1 MHLLEPRE
9 HPSQIMKWCSPI
21 IALVAM
27 LIVGSILFL
36 LLGVNPVQAMYVF
49 FIEPLSSVYGL
60 SELAVKAIPLIL
72 IALGLAVGFR
82 AKLFNIGAEG
92 QLTIGA
98 IFGGGVAI
106 LFHEQIGWWILPF
119 MILMGALGGALWGA
133 IPALLK
139 THFNAEETLTTLMMN
154 YIALF
159 ILLYLVN
166 GPWRDPDG
174 MNFPQSVMFS
184 ESATLPFIVEGTRIN
199 ASLFIMLAAVVI
211 FWVFISKSL
220 SAYKLEVSGQA
231 PMAAKYAGFSA
242 SKAVWLSLVISGMM
256 AGIAG
261 ICEVAGPIG
270 QLNPNISPGYGYAA
284 IIVAYLGRLN
294 PIGIVLSG
302 FFMALIYLGGE
313 MAQMQLQLPVAI
325 TGVFQGLLLFFL
337 LASDALIEN
346 RYRFAKKIKS
356 ISLNTVH
363 NSTSSIS

>member
-9 HPSQIMKWCSPI
+9 HPSELMKWLSPV

-27 LIVGSILFL
+27 LIVGSLLFFI
-36 LLGVNPVQAMYVF
+36 LGVPPLQALYVF
-49 FIEPLSSVYGL
+49 FIEPLTSTYSL
-60 SELAVKAIPLIL
+60 SELVIKASPLIL

-92 QLTIGA
+92 QLTMGA
-98 IFGGGVAI
+98 IFGGGIAI
-106 LFHEQIGWWILPF
+106 LFHHQIGFWIMPL
-119 MILMGALGGALWGA
+119 MIVMGAIGGAVWGL

-154 YIALF
+154 YIAVF

-174 MNFPQSVMFS
+174 MNFPQSVMFG
-184 ESATLPFIVEGTRIN
+184 ESTTLSYLIEGTRIN
-199 ASLFIMLAAVVI
+199 SSIFLTIFAVII
-211 FWVFISKSL
+211 FWFFIRKSL
-220 SAYKLEVSGQA
+220 TAFKLEVSGQA
-231 PMAAKYAGFSA
+231 PLAAKYAGFSS
-242 SKAVWLSLVISGMM
+242 SKAVWFSLGISGLM

-294 PIGIVLSG
+294 PLGIVLSG
-302 FFMALIYLGGE
+302 FLIALIYLGGE

-325 TGVFQGLLLFFL
+325 TGIFQGLLLFFL

-346 RYRFAKKIKS
+346 RYRFAKKK
-356 ISLNTVH
+356 VKH
-363 NSTSSIS
+363 SSNHSNENLA

>member
-9 HPSQIMKWCSPI
+9 HPSQLMKWLSPV

-27 LIVGSILFL
+27 LIVGSILFFM
-36 LLGVNPVQAMYVF
+36 LGVSPTQALYVF
-49 FIEPLSSVYGL
+49 FIEPLTTSYGL
-60 SELAVKAIPLIL
+60 SELAIKASPLIL

-92 QLTIGA
+92 QLTMGA
-98 IFGGGVAI
+98 IFGGGIAV
-106 LFHEQIGWWILPF
+106 LFYQDMGWWILPL
-119 MILMGALGGALWGA
+119 MIVMGAIGGMFWGL
-133 IPALLK
+133 IPAVLK

-154 YIALF
+154 YVAMF

-174 MNFPQSVMFS
+174 MNFPQSVMFN
-184 ESATLPFIVEGTRIN
+184 ESALLPIILESTRVN
-199 ASLFIMLAAVVI
+199 ASIFITLIAVILFW
-211 FWVFISKSL
+211 FFIRKSL
-220 SAYKLEVSGQA
+220 TAYKLEVSGQA
-231 PMAAKYAGFSA
+231 PMAAKYAGFS
-242 SKAVWLSLVISGMM
+242 SKKAVWLSLGISGLM

-302 FFMALIYLGGE
+302 MLMALMYLGGE

-325 TGVFQGLLLFFL
+325 TGIFQGLLLFFL
-337 LASDALIEN
+337 LASDALIEK
-346 RYRFAKKIKS
+346 RYRFVKKKAKKID
-356 ISLNTVH
+356 H
-363 NSTSSIS
+363 NAAQSVA

>member
-9 HPSQIMKWCSPI
+9 HPSKMMKWLSPV

-36 LLGVNPVQAMYVF
+36 MLGVDPGKAMYIF
-49 FIEPLSSVYGL
+49 FIEPLASSYGW
-60 SELAVKAIPLIL
+60 SELAVKAGPLIL

-92 QLTIGA
+92 QLTMGA
-98 IFGGGVAI
+98 IFGGGIAI
-106 LFHEQIGWWILPF
+106 LFHEQMGGWILPL
-119 MILMGALGGALWGA
+119 MVLMGALGGALWGA

-159 ILLYLVN
+159 VLLYLVN

-174 MNFPQSVMFS
+174 MNFPQSVMFNDS
-184 ESATLPFIVEGTRIN
+184 STLPLIMDGTRIN
-199 ASLFIMLAAVVI
+199 ASLYITLFAVLL
-211 FWVFISKSL
+211 FWVFMRKSL
-220 SAYKLEVSGQA
+220 TAYKLEVSGQA
-231 PMAAKYAGFSA
+231 PLAAKYAGFSS
-242 SKAVWLSLVISGMM
+242 SKAIWMSLVISGTM

-270 QLNPNISPGYGYAA
+270 QLNPNLSPGYGYAA

-294 PIGIVLSG
+294 PLGIVLSG
-302 FFMALIYLGGE
+302 CFMALIYLGGE

-325 TGVFQGLLLFFL
+325 TGIFQGLLLFFL

-346 RYRFAKKIKS
+346 RYRFAKKT
-356 ISLNTVH
+356 LPPEPVAA
-363 NSTSSIS
+363 TSP

>member
-9 HPSQIMKWCSPI
+9 HPSQIMKWLSPL
-21 IALVAM
+21 IALLAM

-36 LLGVNPVQAMYVF
+36 MLGINPAQAMYIF
-49 FIEPLSSVYGL
+49 FIEPLTSSYGW
-60 SELAVKAIPLIL
+60 SELAVKAGPLIL

-92 QLTIGA
+92 QLTMGA
-98 IFGGGVAI
+98 IFGGGIAI
-106 LFHEQIGWWILPF
+106 LFHDHIGWWILPL
-119 MILMGALGGALWGA
+119 MIVMGALGGALWGA

-154 YIALF
+154 YVAVCV
-159 ILLYLVN
+159 LLYLVN
-166 GPWRDPDG
+166 GPWRDPEG
-174 MNFPQSVMFS
+174 MNFPQSVVFS

-199 ASLFIMLAAVVI
+199 TSIFITFFAVLL
-211 FWVFISKSL
+211 FWVFMRKSL
-220 SAYKLEVSGQA
+220 TAYKLEVSGQA
-231 PMAAKYAGFSA
+231 PLAAKYAGFSS
-242 SKAVWLSLVISGMM
+242 SKAIWMSLVISGMM

-270 QLNPNISPGYGYAA
+270 QLNPNLSPGYGYAA

-302 FFMALIYLGGE
+302 CFMALIYLGGE

-325 TGVFQGLLLFFL
+325 TGIFQGLLLFFL

-346 RYRFAKKIKS
+346 RYRFSKKM
-356 ISLNTVH
+356 VPPVPQ
-363 NSTSSIS
+363 STATTL

>member
-9 HPSQIMKWCSPI
+9 HPSKLMKWLSPV

-27 LIVGSILFL
+27 LIVGSILFFM
-36 LLGVNPVQAMYVF
+36 LGVSPTQALYVF
-49 FIEPLSSVYGL
+49 FIEPLTTSYGL
-60 SELAVKAIPLIL
+60 SELAIKASPLIL

-92 QLTIGA
+92 QLTMGA
-98 IFGGGVAI
+98 IFGGGIAVM
-106 LFHEQIGWWILPF
+106 FYQDMGWWILPL
-119 MILMGALGGALWGA
+119 MIVMGAIGGMVWGL

-154 YIALF
+154 YVALF

-166 GPWRDPDG
+166 GPWRDPEG
-174 MNFPQSVMFS
+174 MNFPQSVMFN
-184 ESATLPFIVEGTRIN
+184 ESALLPIILEGTRVNTSIFITLI
-199 ASLFIMLAAVVI
+199 AVILFW
-211 FWVFISKSL
+211 FFIRKSL
-220 SAYKLEVSGQA
+220 TAYKLEVSGQA
-231 PMAAKYAGFSA
+231 PLAAKYAGFS
-242 SKAVWLSLVISGMM
+242 SKKAVWLSLGISGLM

-302 FFMALIYLGGE
+302 LLMALMYLGGE

-337 LASDALIEN
+337 LASDALIEK
-346 RYRFAKKIKS
+346 RYRFAKKKAKNIDG
-356 ISLNTVH
+356 NAVQTVA
-363 NSTSSIS
+363 

>member
-9 HPSQIMKWCSPI
+9 HPSQIMKWLSPI
-21 IALVAM
+21 IALLAM
-27 LIVGSILFL
+27 LVVGSLLFL
-36 LLGVNPVQAMYVF
+36 ALGVDPLNALYIF
-49 FIEPLSSVYGL
+49 FIEPLTSIYSL
-60 SELAVKAIPLIL
+60 SELAIKASPLIL
-72 IALGLAVGFR
+72 IALGLAIGFR

-92 QLTIGA
+92 QLTMGA
-98 IFGGGVAI
+98 IFGGGIAI
-106 LFHEQIGWWILPF
+106 LFHEQIGWWILPL
-119 MILMGALGGALWGA
+119 MIVMGAIGGALWGL

-154 YIALF
+154 YVALF
-159 ILLYLVN
+159 VLLYLVN

-184 ESATLPFIVEGTRIN
+184 ESATLPLIWEGTRVN
-199 ASLFIMLAAVVI
+199 ASIFLTFFAVALFWI
-211 FWVFISKSL
+211 FVRKSL
-220 SAYKLEVSGQA
+220 TAYKLEVSGQA
-231 PMAAKYAGFSA
+231 PLAAKYAGFS
-242 SKAVWLSLVISGMM
+242 SKKAIWLSLGLSGLM
-256 AGIAG
+256 AGVAG

-302 FFMALIYLGGE
+302 FLMALIYLGGE

-325 TGVFQGLLLFFL
+325 TGIFQGLLLFFL

-346 RYRFAKKIKS
+346 RYRFARKKTKNIT
-356 ISLNTVH
+356 NAQT
-363 NSTSSIS
+363 TTA

>member
-9 HPSQIMKWCSPI
+9 HPSQLMKWLSPI
-21 IALVAM
+21 VAFAAM
-27 LIVGSILFL
+27 LVVGSILFL
-36 LLGVNPVQAMYVF
+36 LLGLNPMHVMYVF
-49 FIEPLSSVYGL
+49 FIEPLTSFYGW
-60 SELAVKAIPLIL
+60 SELAVKAGPLIL

-92 QLTIGA
+92 QLIMGA
-98 IFGGGVAI
+98 IFGGSIAI
-106 LFHEQIGWWILPF
+106 IFHTHVGWWILPL
-119 MILMGALGGALWGA
+119 MIVMGAMGGAVWGA

-154 YIALF
+154 YVALF

-184 ESATLPFIVEGTRIN
+184 ESASLGLIVEGTRIN
-199 ASLFIMLAAVVI
+199 SSIFIAIFAVVI
-211 FWVFISKSL
+211 FWVFMRKSM
-220 SAYKLEVSGQA
+220 SAFKLEVSGQA
-231 PMAAKYAGFSA
+231 PLAAKYAGFSS
-242 SKAVWLSLVISGMM
+242 SKAIWLSLVISGTM

-270 QLNPNISPGYGYAA
+270 QLNPNLSPGYGYAA

-294 PIGIVLSG
+294 PLGIVLSG
-302 FFMALIYLGGE
+302 ALMALIYLGGE

-325 TGVFQGLLLFFL
+325 TGIFQGLLLFFL
-337 LASDALIEN
+337 LAADALIEN
-346 RYRFAKKIKS
+346 RYRFAKKNVIHAADPVS
-356 ISLNTVH
+356 ANP
-363 NSTSSIS
+363 

>member
-9 HPSQIMKWCSPI
+9 HPSELMKWLSPV

-27 LIVGSILFL
+27 LIVGSLLFFI
-36 LLGVNPVQAMYVF
+36 LGVPPLQALYVF
-49 FIEPLSSVYGL
+49 FIEPLTSTYSL
-60 SELAVKAIPLIL
+60 SELVIKASPLIL

-92 QLTIGA
+92 QLTMGA
-98 IFGGGVAI
+98 IFGGGIAI
-106 LFHEQIGWWILPF
+106 LFHNQIGFWIMPL
-119 MILMGALGGALWGA
+119 MIVMGAIGGAVWGL

-154 YIALF
+154 YIAVF

-174 MNFPQSVMFS
+174 MNFPQSVMFG
-184 ESATLPFIVEGTRIN
+184 ESTTLSYLIEGTRIN
-199 ASLFIMLAAVVI
+199 SSIFLTIFAVII
-211 FWVFISKSL
+211 FWFFIRKSL
-220 SAYKLEVSGQA
+220 TAFKLEVSGQA
-231 PMAAKYAGFSA
+231 PLAAKYAGFSS
-242 SKAVWLSLVISGMM
+242 SKAVWLSLGISGFM

-294 PIGIVLSG
+294 PLGIVLSG
-302 FFMALIYLGGE
+302 FLIALIYLGGE

-325 TGVFQGLLLFFL
+325 TGIFQGLLLFFL

-346 RYRFAKKIKS
+346 RYRFAKKK
-356 ISLNTVH
+356 VKH
-363 NSTSSIS
+363 SSNHSNENLA